1 MSKIARGGYG
11 KTPWRNEMQLNRP
24 SVAFLKILLQ
34 KAGSPSLYGALLE
47 WLLAIQGV
55 ERGSIWLKKEHGY
68 LCVEASG
75 PDSESIKGLLLSGE
89 DPSLVGWVIE
99 HGEMT
104 IAQAGKDQRHNR
116 QVEEGF
122 SLKSNLILCFPLLM
136 KDGSCYGAVEIIDTS
151 ARGDRM
157 NLDQDY
163 LKLLQTMVEMGAM
176 VLSNSLEYAA
186 KAEENK
192 RLKEKLAN
200 SSAGSRIIGQSR
212 TLDKVL
218 ELARNYA
225 RTDFPVLLSGESGTG
240 KELFAREIH
249 AESPRA
255 DQPFVAINC
264 SAIPANLLESELFGF
279 RKGAFSGAARDK
291 SGILVSAQGGT
302 VFLDEIGDMPLDL
315 QAKLL
320 RVLQE
325 GEVMPLG
332 DSRPVKIDIRIVSAT
347 NRPLKELIEEGG
359 FREDLFF
366 RLNVLPLSLPPLRE
380 RKDDIPLLLE
390 YFMARHAG
398 PEHLAQKF
406 LDQGAR
412 QCLTHHKWPGNV
424 RELENLVK
432 YLWAVA
438 PGPEITED
446 HLPPPYQGGGDG
458 ESQSA
463 AESLA
468 GLPEED
474 ISWDDM
480 ERVYVERLLEK
491 HKWNIS
497 RASREAGLK
506 RSTFNSR
513 IKKLGFCKSE

>member
-1 MSKIARGGYG
+1 MR
-11 KTPWRNEMQLNRP
+11 LDRP

-34 KAGSPSLYGALLE
+34 KAGSPSLYRAFLE

-55 ERGSIWLKKEHGY
+55 ERGSIWLRKEAGY

-75 PDSESIKGLLLSGE
+75 PDSQGIRGMLLPGE
-89 DPSLVGWVIE
+89 KPSLVGWVMG

-122 SLKSNLILCFPLLM
+122 SLKSNLILCFPLLQNNG
-136 KDGSCYGAVEIIDTS
+136 DCYGAVELIDTS
-151 ARGDRM
+151 AHGDRM

-163 LKLLQTMVEMGAM
+163 LELLQTMVEMGSM

-192 RLKEKLAN
+192 RLKAQLAGGA
-200 SSAGSRIIGQSR
+200 AGSRIIGQSR
-212 TLDKVL
+212 PLDKALDLVK
-218 ELARNYA
+218 NYA
-225 RTDFPVLLSGESGTG
+225 RTDFPVLISGESGTG

-249 AESPRA
+249 AESLRA
-255 DQPFVAINC
+255 EKPFVALNC

-279 RKGAFSGAARDK
+279 RKGSFSGASRDK
-291 SGILVSAQGGT
+291 KGILVSAQGGT

-347 NRPLKELIEEGG
+347 NRPLGALIAEGG

-366 RLNVLPLSLPPLRE
+366 RLNVLPLALPPLRE
-380 RKDDIPLLLE
+380 RRDDIPLLLE
-390 YFMARHAG
+390 FFMARHAG
-398 PEHLAQKF
+398 PDKSGHKS
-406 LDQGAR
+406 LDRTAHDRLMAHQ
-412 QCLTHHKWPGNV
+412 WPGNI

-432 YLWAVA
+432 YLWAVS
-438 PGPEITED
+438 PGRIIGEE
-446 HLPPPYQGGGDG
+446 HLPPAYRGADGGAG
-458 ESQSA
+458 ELGA
-463 AESLA
+463 GERPPLPAEDA
-468 GLPEED
+468 T
-474 ISWDDM
+474 WDEM
-480 ERVYVERLLEK
+480 EKFYVERLLGK

-497 RASREAGLK
+497 RAAREAGLK